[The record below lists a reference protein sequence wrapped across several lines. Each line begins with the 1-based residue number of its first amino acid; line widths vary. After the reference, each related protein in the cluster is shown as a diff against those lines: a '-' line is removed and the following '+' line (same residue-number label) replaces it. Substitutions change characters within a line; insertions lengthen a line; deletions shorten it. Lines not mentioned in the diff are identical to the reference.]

1 VTPPVPLMNSDE
13 RLHNVLLSTTL
24 GPVTP
29 FFGILNGVCEC
40 GKPKGEIKIR
50 GKNGKLKSVEH
61 KPGKHPLWAGWQ
73 RKNAT
78 TDPETISRWFKDF
91 PNANFAVITGVDSVV
106 LDLDIRPGK
115 NGVEELAR
123 LEAESGQTVPATV
136 TVMSGSGSGAKHLY
150 FRVPPDVALL
160 QTPKGT
166 KAIDFQRSRKA
177 IIIPGSLHES
187 GHFYEYA
194 PGFSPDDVGLAEL
207 PLWLLELMRKPSP
220 SSRKTVGGFTTDI
233 DELFAEMLAI
243 GPPPGSRKPGRLRPD
258 EIVKK
263 KMAKVDM
270 RKYPSDRSHSDSHWA
285 WTLARN
291 ACHHW
296 DQFLRI
302 WKSSPIRELSDTKC
316 GRASYEGPLLN
327 RAFLDQKQQ
336 WESKLKRRPL
346 EQSANPKL
354 AAKMR
359 KEASTRREVP
369 RSPITTAVLA
379 LHSERPHLDDTGIA
393 GVLNQ
398 AGNLDKS
405 VTRNNVKRIR
415 HSYPHLW

>member
-1 VTPPVPLMNSDE
+1 MNSDE
-13 RLHNVLLSTTL
+13 RLRNVLLSTTL

-29 FFGILNGVCEC
+29 FFGIVGGTCEC
-40 GKPKGEIKIR
+40 GKPKSDR
-50 GKNGKLKSVEH
+50 H
-61 KPGKHPLWAGWQ
+61 KPGKHPRFAGWQ
-73 RKNAT
+73 DTHAT
-78 TDPETISRWFKDF
+78 KDHRTISRWCDDL
-91 PNANFAVITGVDSVV
+91 PNANFAVITGQDTVV
-106 LDLDIRPGK
+106 LDLDVRPGK

-123 LEAESGQTVPATV
+123 LATEKGQSIPATI
-136 TVMSGSGSGAKHLY
+136 TVVSGSGSGAQHLY
-150 FRVPPDVALL
+150 FTVPADVADL
-160 QTPKGT
+160 QKPKET

-187 GHFYEYA
+187 GRFYEYA
-194 PGFSPDDVGLAEL
+194 RGLSPADVGLAEL

-220 SSRKTVGGFTTDI
+220 SSRKTVGGFTDDI

-243 GPPPGSRKPGRLRPD
+243 GPPPGSRKPGRLRSD
-258 EIVKK
+258 EIVGR
-263 KMAKVDM
+263 KMAKVPM

-291 ACHHW
+291 TSHHW

-302 WKSSPIRELSDTKC
+302 WKSSPIRDLSDTKC

-336 WESKLKRRPL
+336 WQSKLKRRPL

-359 KEASTRREVP
+359 TEASTRREVP
-369 RSPITTAVLA
+369 RSPVTTAVLA
-379 LHSERPHLDDTGIA
+379 LHNERPDLDDGGIA
-393 GVLNQ
+393 RVLNQ
-398 AGNLDKS
+398 AGSLDKA

-415 HSYPHLW
+415 QSYPHLW